1 MNGQETG
8 PISGRRAFLKAVMPG
23 GALLCLGGPCL
34 LRAFQAE
41 EKAIA
46 AGQKHKFLEDSGLS
60 FTEVFKRVHADRLP
74 IMRGLEREIGSE
86 KFIIRR
92 PA

>member
-46 AGQKHKFLEDSGLS
+46 AGQKHKFLNSDAFRSS
-60 FTEVFKRVHADRLP
+60 RT
-74 IMRGLEREIGSE
+74 RGRSPGW
-86 KFIIRR
+86 RGTAAGTA
-92 PA
+92 PAAMIE